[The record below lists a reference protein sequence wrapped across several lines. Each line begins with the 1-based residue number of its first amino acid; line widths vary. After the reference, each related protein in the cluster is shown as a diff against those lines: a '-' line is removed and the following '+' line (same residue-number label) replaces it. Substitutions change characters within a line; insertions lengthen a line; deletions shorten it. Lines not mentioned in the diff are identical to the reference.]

1 MLALA
6 VYRLKS
12 RLKFGEIC
20 SKNKGYPLLKILLS
34 FCLHKINIFYTP
46 Y

>member
-6 VYRLKS
+6 VFRLKS
-12 RLKFGEIC
+12 RLKLVTIC
-20 SKNKGYPLLKILLS
+20 SKTQSYQLTNYLLA
-34 FCLHKINIFYTP
+34 FCLHKINTFYTA